1 MPQKLATILKS
12 GHQKVSDKWSSYLP
26 FYQEHLA
33 PFQKKSVNIL
43 EIGVQNGGSLEV
55 WARFFPE
62 AKAIVGCDINPKC
75 GELKYD
81 DARVHV
87 IVGDAGKEEI
97 KSKIEAVSRR
107 FDIIIDDGS
116 HRSGDIVTAFA
127 RYFPLLEPGG
137 VYIAEDLHASYF
149 QDYEGGAEAPFSSM
163 SFFKRL
169 TDYVN
174 IENWSAEVT
183 PDELVGFFS
192 EHWQIKFDMNSL
204 NSITEVI
211 FRNSLV
217 LVRKGNEGENSL
229 GQRVITGT
237 SALVEDRVL
246 SLDNSAP
253 LKRDESRNQFGP
265 VSMRLEA
272 YPREVDRLKQMSKEQ
287 ADRIMSLEGRLQREI
302 SKSRELVHEL
312 NAQRCAIEAH
322 LDSVVRELK
331 NVRRKPLKQF
341 GQLVKYK
348 VLRGLSMARPI
359 VSERAA
365 SRFARSAAKRHPS
378 RVRPL
383 PDILVDQHCSSPLN
397 ATAASDSALD
407 TFADEVRTV
416 HMLKRNH
423 FFDSAW
429 YKQQYGAQIGLVDP
443 AMHFL
448 RTGWRLGFDPSP
460 HFLTRNYLDIYS
472 DVRAADVNPLL
483 HFLGSGLL
491 EGRSPK
497 PSPRVSALGV
507 LRMGP
512 EETGRPDEILKF
524 DDEPTPVVGIENE
537 KIAVHVHLY
546 FTDMADDI
554 VGRLIN
560 IRHPFTLLV
569 SVSEGNDKTEW
580 QAFFAERLPVATTI
594 LVKVVPNIGR
604 DVAPW
609 LVNFADEVRENT
621 IICHIHTKK
630 SEHNSAHRGWFR
642 YLGHT
647 TLGSPNVVDS
657 ILRLL
662 IGEERSGIVAPCYFW
677 TLASQPN
684 YGKNGG
690 AVKKLFARL
699 VDEPLPEKCPDY
711 PAGSFFW
718 ARVEALAPLLDLAL
732 TTEDFEAE
740 EEAID
745 GTLAHAVERMI
756 GLLPVVTGLDLKMV
770 TVDVAYDLINFLNNQ
785 RTNFKLPQLPAP
797 AVARRAMQDERSVLY
812 SCVSGGYEAVS
823 DLVLRRQDADL
834 VFFSDLEGVVPPNGF
849 EARLSNYISPEP
861 VRTARF
867 VKTHPHVW
875 FPQHKWAIWCDANI
889 HFMGDLHT
897 YIERVRSAGAEAGF
911 IAHPVRETM
920 QQEAE
925 VLLENG
931 IVKDATE
938 VERQIAR
945 YLKDVPEIITSRLIE
960 TNFFVADLSSPNVQR
975 FFQMWWSE
983 INRYSHRDQLSINY
997 AIERTGLEW
1006 VKLMPEGHSVR
1017 DRNDFLLFA
1026 HDFSSRDE
1034 IIAEVRSIDD
1044 VA

>member
-1 MPQKLATILKS
+1 MPNFLKIELTDPSYYKLETPAWLEHGPFAMWLVKSLKPRKIVELGTHWGYS
-12 GHQKVSDKWSSYLP
+12 YFAMCEAVHQASLP
-26 FYQEHLA
+26 TQCIA
-33 PFQKKSVNIL
+33 VDT
-43 EIGVQNGGSLEV
+43 
-55 WARFFPE
+55 W
-62 AKAIVGCDINPKC
+62 
-75 GELKYD
+75 
-81 DARVHV
+81 
-87 IVGDAGKEEI
+87 VGDIHAGQYGEEVF
-97 KSKIEAVSRR
+97 EAVSNENIKYSSFSKLLRKT
-107 FDIIIDDGS
+107 FDAAREDIEDGTVDLLHVDGRHFYDD
-116 HRSGDIVTAFA
+116 VK
-127 RYFPLLEPGG
+127 E
-137 VYIAEDLHASYF
+137 
-149 QDYEGGAEAPFSSM
+149 DYEGWIPKLSDRAVVMFHDTMVFERGFGVHQYWQEISAAHP
-163 SFFKRL
+163 SFNFTHGHGLGVLFPGK
-169 TDYVN
+169 TVP
-174 IENWSAEVT
+174 T
-183 PDELVGFFS
+183 ELS
-192 EHWQIKFDMNSL
+192 DLIKLLKADS
-204 NSITEVI
+204 
-211 FRNSLV
+211 
-217 LVRKGNEGENSL
+217 
-229 GQRVITGT
+229 GT
-237 SALVEDRVL
+237 SIVQEFFQLAGSDAAERMRSRVEATGLR
-246 SLDNSAP
+246 
-253 LKRDESRNQFGP
+253 
-265 VSMRLEA
+265 
-272 YPREVDRLKQMSKEQ
+272 Q
-287 ADRIMSLEGRLQREI
+287 AFEDRLQREI

-331 NVRRKPLKQF
+331 NIRRKPLKQF

-365 SRFARSAAKRHPS
+365 SRFARSAAKRHSS

-569 SVSEGNDKTEW
+569 SVSEGNDETEW

-1034 IIAEVRSIDD
+1034 IIAQVRSIDD